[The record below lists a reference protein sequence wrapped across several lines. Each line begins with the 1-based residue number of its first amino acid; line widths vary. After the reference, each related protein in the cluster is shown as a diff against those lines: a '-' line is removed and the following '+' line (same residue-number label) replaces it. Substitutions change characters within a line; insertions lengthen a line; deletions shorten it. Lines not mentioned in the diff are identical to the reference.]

1 MWNNLC
7 SIRFSSTFH
16 VIYLDCFSNSVPLHG
31 QRHFVSYTVYAL
43 SGCWSTCNFLD
54 LVCVIVIIVVP
65 PVLSKIIHLCTCC
78 SASSHFSKSCPPYI
92 VHCQS
97 FFSKIC
103 INCIF
108 YVCFS
113 RCSKRRLVRAFGCI
127 ILLFFH
133 KYIFNSVYIHYT
145 QATPRK

>member
-1 MWNNLC
+1 MPTYTVPKVTFRDIAWNVAGKTWYYMWNNLC

-92 VHCQS
+92 VHCQI
-97 FFSKIC
+97 FFQNLYQLHFLC
-103 INCIF
+103 
-108 YVCFS
+108 
-113 RCSKRRLVRAFGCI
+113 
-127 ILLFFH
+127 LLF
-133 KYIFNSVYIHYT
+133 KM
-145 QATPRK
+145 Q